1 MAGYKAIVLTVDTP
15 ILGNRLNERKTP
27 LILPPHL
34 SLANLEG
41 GTSRPEVS
49 KPTMNRILL
58 EARTAEEA
66 AKIAGEKHDTLND
79 SSISWSDTLP
89 WLRSQT
95 KLKIILKGIMTA
107 EDALLAIDHGADA
120 IVVSNHGGRQ
130 LDSIPSTVEVLP
142 EIVEEVRG
150 RIPVIIDGGITR
162 GSDVFKALALGA
174 DFVLIG
180 RAALWGLSYAGE
192 EGVERVLHILE
203 RELSRTRA
211 LVGAR
216 CVRDISKDML
226 GVERR
231 DGFGISRL

>member
-41 GTSRPEVS
+41 ERPNVS

-58 EARTAEEA
+58 EARTADEA
-66 AKIAGEKHDTLND
+66 AKIAGGNHDTLND
-79 SSISWSDTLP
+79 SSISWSETLP

-107 EDALLAIDHGADA
+107 EDALLAIEHGADA

-130 LDSIPSTVEVLP
+130 LDSIASTIEVLP
-142 EIVEEVRG
+142 EIVNAVRG
-150 RIPVIIDGGITR
+150 RIPVIIDGGITS

-203 RELSRTRA
+203 RELSRTMA
-211 LVGAR
+211 LVGAK

-231 DGFGISRL
+231 DGFGVSRL